1 MTTVLEA
8 KGIEKRYRATAAL
21 RNVDF
26 ALEEGEIH
34 ALLGENGAGKSTLS
48 KILAGVERP
57 DEGEIRLRG
66 APIAMSSP
74 AQAQALGIGMVS
86 QELDLFPHLT
96 VAENLAAGNA
106 AIEKGVFVQRRLLRS
121 WCEPFLK
128 QVGLG
133 VDPDALLGTLSVSER
148 QLVAISR
155 ALSMRARIILMDE
168 PTSSL
173 SEVNVESLFEVLERL
188 KQSGVSIVYISH
200 KMEEIKR
207 ICDRITVM
215 RDGARI
221 TTVDAKEVALESLIA
236 LMVGRS
242 LQSGTRVTRAPGD
255 VVLDVRSIET
265 EFLSGIRFQVRAG
278 EVLGIAGLVG
288 SGRSEV
294 GAALFGLVPN
304 ARIDAM
310 LGGQPFSPRRP
321 AEAISA
327 GLCLLP
333 EERRTES
340 LFPHMSTLEN
350 STIST
355 LSQFGRQALV
365 DAKLEFSTAA
375 PVFSKVRLA
384 SPKLKAS
391 ISELSGGNQQKA
403 ILVRWLLAEPKVLFL
418 DEPTRGIDV
427 GAKEQ
432 IYELIDELARRG
444 TAIILVSSEMPE
456 LLRCSD
462 RVVVLREGRQVSMV
476 STDSTSQEEILSMG
490 IGVRPHRP
498 NETLPS

>member
-1 MTTVLEA
+1 MTVVLEA
-8 KGIEKRYRATAAL
+8 KGIEKRYGATAAL

-26 ALEEGEIH
+26 ALKEGEIH

-48 KILAGVERP
+48 KILAGVESP

-66 APIAMSSP
+66 IPVTIGSP
-74 AQAQALGIGMVS
+74 AQAQTLGIGMVS
-86 QELDLFPHLT
+86 QELELFPHLT
-96 VAENLAAGNA
+96 IAENLAAGNA
-106 AIEKGVFVQRRLLRS
+106 AIERGVFVQRQMLRS
-121 WCEPFLK
+121 WCEPYLK
-128 QVGLG
+128 QVGLS
-133 VDPDALLGTLSVSER
+133 VDPDSLLKTLSVSER

-173 SEVNVESLFEVLERL
+173 SEMNVESLFEVLERL
-188 KQSGVSIVYISH
+188 KQNGVSVVYISH

-221 TTVDAKEVALESLIA
+221 TTVDAEEVALESLIA

-242 LQSGTRVTRAPGD
+242 LQTATSAKHTPGD
-255 VVLDVRSIET
+255 VVLNVNSIET
-265 EFLSGIRFQVRAG
+265 EFLSGVQFQVRAG

-294 GAALFGLVPN
+294 GATLFGLVPN
-304 ARIDAM
+304 AKIEAT
-310 LGGQPFSPRRP
+310 LGGRPFSPRRP
-321 AEAISA
+321 AEAIHA

-333 EERRTES
+333 EERRAES
-340 LFPHMSTLEN
+340 LLPHMSTLEN

-355 LSQFGRQALV
+355 LSRFARRALIDV
-365 DAKLEFSTAA
+365 ELEASMAA
-375 PVFSKVRLA
+375 PVYSKVELT
-384 SPKLKAS
+384 SLKMKVP
-391 ISELSGGNQQKA
+391 ISKLSGGNQQKA
-403 ILVRWLLAEPKVLFL
+403 IMVRWLLAEPKVLFL

-432 IYELIDELARRG
+432 IYELIDELARQG

-462 RVVVLREGRQVSMV
+462 RLLVMREGRQVAV
-476 STDSTSQEEILSMG
+476 VTTNSTSQEEILSMG
-490 IGVRPHRP
+490 IGVPQHRAVDKP
-498 NETLPS
+498 AN